1 MKKSI
6 IIMLFAIGFSSK
18 GFAGATIPAPIPP
31 SDTPTIEQLIALHK
45 LVAKAEE
52 EAKKKCITSSTVTQ
66 KAVTT
71 ATDKFYQVRD
81 VLNSKLDI
89 AYQWMTLAGQL
100 SNMTLSTANLLKEY
114 YNYTK
119 FFAQAVKHKPQIAL
133 QYAECNY
140 VISQKVKLIEKS
152 FATLAASNT
161 NIFKATMKERMEML
175 WDLGVEIDQIRS
187 VINNAYWWSRCIT
200 IGGFHYDFIWEILN
214 SDVTDAIAKEV
225 ITRWNAD
232 NSFTSI

>member
-1 MKKSI
+1 MKRNI
-6 IIMLFAIGFSSK
+6 LTFILFILFTSSS
-18 GFAGATIPAPIPP
+18 FGASVLPAPVPP
-31 SDTPTIEQLIALHK
+31 SDLPTVEQLIALHK

-52 EAKKKCITSSTVTQ
+52 EAKNKCTTSATFTQ

-71 ATDKFYQVRD
+71 ATNKFYEVRD

-89 AYQWMTLAGQL
+89 AYQWVTLAGQL

-114 YNYTK
+114 ANYTK
-119 FFAQAVKHKPQIAL
+119 FFTQAVKHKPQIAL

-175 WDLGVEIDQIRS
+175 WDLSMEIDEIRS
-187 VINNAYWWSRCIT
+187 TINNSYWWSRCIV
-200 IGGFHYDFIWEILN
+200 IGGFHYDFIWDILN
-214 SDVTDAIAKEV
+214 SQVTDAIAKEV
-225 ITRWNAD
+225 INSWNAD
-232 NSFTSI
+232 NGYSSI

>member
-1 MKKSI
+1 
-6 IIMLFAIGFSSK
+6 MLFSFAIQGIC
-18 GFAGATIPAPIPP
+18 GTAIPAPKPP
-31 SDTPTIEQLIALHK
+31 ADLPTVEQLIALHK

-52 EAKKKCITSSTVTQ
+52 EAKNKCVTSATFTQ

-71 ATDKFYQVRD
+71 ATNKFYQVRD

-89 AYQWMTLAGQL
+89 AYQWVTLAGQL

-119 FFAQAVKHKPQIAL
+119 FFAEAVKHKPQIAL

-175 WDLGVEIDQIRS
+175 WDLGMEIDEIRS
-187 VINNAYWWSRCIT
+187 TIDNAYWWSRCIT
-200 IGGFHYDFIWEILN
+200 MGGFHYDFIWDILN
-214 SDVTDAIAKEV
+214 SQVTDAIAKEV
-225 ITRWNAD
+225 INKWNT
-232 NSFTSI
+232 NNGNMSI